1 MDTKPKTTQLLA
13 DAPSGFRQLVGY
25 KLTEWS
31 DGAATVTLTI
41 GPRHLN
47 RSGVL
52 HGGVLTTIMDATGGY
67 AGCYCPHKGRVRR
80 SVTVSLTTQFLGQVK
95 KGIITITAKLRG
107 GGKRIFIADAEAR
120 DAAGN
125 IIAIGQGVYR
135 YRSGSESTE
144 GVPLEEN
151 SGGEKRNTDL
161 G

>member
-1 MDTKPKTTQLLA
+1 MDAKTKPTHHLT

-25 KLTEWS
+25 KLTEWT
-31 DGAATVTLTI
+31 DGAATVTLVI

-80 SVTVSLTTQFLGQVK
+80 SVTVSLTTQFMGQVK
-95 KGIITITAKLRG
+95 KGTITITARLRG

-120 DAAGN
+120 DSHGN
-125 IIAIGQGVYR
+125 VIAIGQGVYR
-135 YRSGSESTE
+135 YRAGSENPD
-144 GVPLEEN
+144 GVPLEEKAD
-151 SGGEKRNTDL
+151 GEKRDTDL

>member
-1 MDTKPKTTQLLA
+1 MDAKTKHAHHMT

-25 KLTEWS
+25 KLSEWT

-80 SVTVSLTTQFLGQVK
+80 SVTVSLTTQFMGQVK
-95 KGIITITAKLRG
+95 KGTITVSARLRG
-107 GGKRIFIADAEAR
+107 GGKRIFIADAEAK
-120 DAAGN
+120 DSEGN
-125 IIAIGQGVYR
+125 VIAIGQGVYR
-135 YRSGSESTE
+135 YRSGSENTE

-151 SGGEKRNTDL
+151 AAGEKRNTDL

>member
-1 MDTKPKTTQLLA
+1 MDTKTKPGLT

-25 KLTEWS
+25 KLSEWT
-31 DGAATVTLTI
+31 DGAATVVLTI

-52 HGGVLTTIMDATGGY
+52 HGGVLTTIIDATGGY

-80 SVTVSLTTQFLGQVK
+80 SVTVSLTTQFMGQVK
-95 KGIITITAKLRG
+95 KGTITVTARLRG

-120 DAAGN
+120 DAEGN
-125 IIAIGQGVYR
+125 VIAIGQGVYR

-151 SGGEKRNTDL
+151 AAGEKRNTDL